1 MESWA
6 ATNLFG
12 PNNSGAVINASPNI
26 KAAVDNL
33 VSLSHPGTT
42 ARLDNTVSSIGGTTG
57 TDLSGVTAGLQAGN
71 PAILAVCFPG
81 TDCSSGSDHQV
92 LAVGIAKIGNA
103 IYYVITNSGHSIY
116 DPLPALQA
124 GGQITLPTLYNCTAS
139 SQRTDH
145 PYASIYRYRVLG
157 GLQSVTNFQLKSV
170 FQ

>member
-1 MESWA
+1 
-6 ATNLFG
+6 
-12 PNNSGAVINASPNI
+12 
-26 KAAVDNL
+26 
-33 VSLSHPGTT
+33 
-42 ARLDNTVSSIGGTTG
+42 
-57 TDLSGVTAGLQAGN
+57 
-71 PAILAVCFPG
+71 
-81 TDCSSGSDHQV
+81 V

-103 IYYVITNSGHSIY
+103 TYYVITNSGHSIY

-145 PYASIYRYRVLG
+145 PYASIYPYRVLG